1 MPREL
6 PPVAAAPASAFIA
19 ALRRRAGERRMRIAF
34 PESADPRVLQAVTVL
49 AREGIVEPLVVLD
62 PAADRAAVERVAVGA
77 VGAPVT
83 IVDPA
88 RDPRRARVADTLVAR
103 RRGRPLPAGEAERL
117 AATPLLFADDLVRHG
132 DVHGCVAGAVHTTA
146 DVLRA
151 ALWLVGPAEGVRSVS
166 SAFYMDLA
174 PFRGEA
180 REVLTFTDCAVL
192 PAPTAD
198 QLADIAIAAAR
209 DRSLIVGD
217 EPVVAFLSF
226 STKGSATAPS
236 VERVREAL
244 AQVRVRAPGLA
255 VDGELQGDAALIAAV
270 AARKAEGSP
279 VAGRANVLVFPSLDA
294 GNIAYKL
301 VERLAGAS
309 AIGPII
315 QGLARPCNDL
325 SRGASP
331 DDIINVAA
339 VTALQARSP
348 GTAHVR
354 SLGESA

>member
-1 MPREL
+1 MSPGPPTA
-6 PPVAAAPASAFIA
+6 PPVSGFIA
-19 ALRRRAGERRMRIAF
+19 ALRARAAQPRMRIVF
-34 PESADPRVLQAVTVL
+34 PETADARVLAAVGAL
-49 AREGIVEPLVVLD
+49 AREGIVAPILVLD
-62 PAADRAAVERVAVGA
+62 PAADRGAVEALTGA
-77 VGAPVT
+77 AALAPITV
-83 IVDPA
+83 VDPA
-88 RDPRRARVADTLVAR
+88 TDPRRARVAELLHAR
-103 RRGRPLPAGEAERL
+103 RRGRPLAAAEAERM
-117 AATPLLFADDLVRHG
+117 ATTPLLFADALVHQG
-132 DVHGCVAGAVHTTA
+132 EADGCVAGCVHTTA

-151 ALWLVGPAEGVRSVS
+151 ALWLVGPADGVRSVS
-166 SAFYMDLA
+166 SAFYMDVA
-174 PFRGEA
+174 PFRGPS

-192 PAPTAD
+192 PSPTAE

-209 DRSLIVGD
+209 DRSLVVGD
-217 EPVVAFLSF
+217 VPSVAFLSF
-226 STKGSATAPS
+226 STMGSASAPS
-236 VERVREAL
+236 VERVREAMAL
-244 AQVRVRAPGLA
+244 VRQRAPGLA

-270 AARKAEGSP
+270 AARKAPGSE

-331 DDIINVAA
+331 DDIMNVAA

-348 GTAHVR
+348 GAGRDR
-354 SLGESA
+354 SLGETA